1 MKGWHF
7 QVDKFISEIDASNV
21 VTNVL
26 ISVKLVMRIIQN
38 KLSTLDQNLFLR
50 DLNDDRRNI
59 KGSKLRTFRLYKT
72 SVQTE
77 QCVSCQLPRITRR
90 KMALYFMLYPL
101 YSDIRCVPLEKT
113 LILNY

>member
-7 QVDKFISEIDASNV
+7 QVDKFISEIDAS
-21 VTNVL
+21 NVL

-59 KGSKLRTFRLYKT
+59 KGSKLRTFRLYKKF
-72 SVQTE
+72 VQTE
-77 QCVSCQLPRITRR
+77 QYVS
-90 KMALYFMLYPL
+90 
-101 YSDIRCVPLEKT
+101 
-113 LILNY
+113 

>member
-7 QVDKFISEIDASNV
+7 QVDKFISEIDAS
-21 VTNVL
+21 NVL

-59 KGSKLRTFRLYKT
+59 KGSKLRTFRLYKK

-77 QCVSCQLPRITRR
+77 QYVSCQLPRTTRR
-90 KMALYFMLYPL
+90 
-101 YSDIRCVPLEKT
+101 C
-113 LILNY
+113 ILCFFHYIQTFDVYLWKRHLF